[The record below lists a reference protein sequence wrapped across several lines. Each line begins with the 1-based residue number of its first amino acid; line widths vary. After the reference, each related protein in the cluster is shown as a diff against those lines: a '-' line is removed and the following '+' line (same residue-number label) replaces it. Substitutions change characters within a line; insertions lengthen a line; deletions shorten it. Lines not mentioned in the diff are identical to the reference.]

1 MNIPHSIQ
9 TLNPLVHQYLIGGG
23 LPESIYPGP
32 SDNADLLKRI
42 KELDFPA
49 EKRKTLVQVIQKQY
63 NDCKLDIP
71 ESLASLEKRN
81 TTTITTGHQ
90 LGYLGGPAYFIYKIV
105 SIIKLAQNMTI
116 QSGTTVIPV
125 FWMATE
131 DHDVDEIKR
140 VVLRGVPYEF
150 NPGNPAPAG
159 RIAVPQQSM
168 ADLLNEWNN
177 ILGLSSTSNEIKS
190 LFSKALKNKTLADFT
205 RHWVH
210 GLFGKYGLII
220 LDADDKDLKQEAE
233 YILNEELLQGTTK
246 KIVTETNETLSKL
259 GFKNQ
264 AGVREI
270 NLFEIKDQTRKRIIS
285 VHQAQ
290 GSLNF
295 DDGTEGS
302 LPVPVH
308 HLSPNVLLRPVY
320 QQAILPN
327 IAYVGG
333 PGELAYWLQLKDLMC
348 HFNVYVPALI
358 LRDSFV
364 FVSESFEKTLASLK
378 ISARLVLSDADSIL
392 NDKLLHEGHTGK
404 EFITAKHEME
414 AALSSLKTALEK
426 SGINLEPGIQSLKRD
441 IEKRLDQ
448 MNKRKLSMLRRKE
461 QEWHYRFK
469 NIQSE
474 ILHQGKLKE
483 RYESAFTWC
492 IYFPSADAWITA
504 LIRNSDPFNAT
515 IKLISMP

>member
-1 MNIPHSIQ
+1 M
-9 TLNPLVHQYLIGGG
+9 
-23 LPESIYPGP
+23 
-32 SDNADLLKRI
+32 
-42 KELDFPA
+42 
-49 EKRKTLVQVIQKQY
+49 QVIKKQY

-71 ESLASLEKRN
+71 ESLATLEEQS

-90 LGYLGGPAYFIYKIV
+90 LSYLGGPAYFIYKIV
-105 SIIKLAQNMTI
+105 SIIKLAQDMTI
-116 QSGTTVIPV
+116 QSGTHVIPV

-131 DHDVDEIKR
+131 DHDIDEIKR

-150 NPGNPAPAG
+150 NPGSPAPAG
-159 RIAVPQQSM
+159 RIAVPQNSI
-168 ADLLNEWNN
+168 ANLLNEWHN

-190 LFSKALKNKTLADFT
+190 LFSKALKSKTLADFT

-220 LDADDKDLKQEAE
+220 LDADDKDLKQQAE
-233 YILNEELLQGTTK
+233 YILNEELLQGTAK

-264 AGVREI
+264 AGVRDI
-270 NLFEIKDQTRKRIIS
+270 NLFEIKDQSRKRIIS

-290 GSLNF
+290 GKITY

-302 LPVPVH
+302 FPVPAH

-348 HFNVYVPALI
+348 HFNVPVPALI
-358 LRDSFV
+358 LRDSFA
-364 FVSESFEKTLASLK
+364 FVSETFIKTLASLQ
-378 ISARLVLSDADSIL
+378 IPANSVLSEADSIL
-392 NDKLLHEGHTGK
+392 NDKLIHDGHNGT
-404 EFITAKHEME
+404 EFITAKLEIE
-414 AALSSLKTALEK
+414 VALSTLKATLAK
-426 SGINLEPGIQSLKRD
+426 TGINLEPGFESLKRD
-441 IEKRLDQ
+441 IEKRLDH

-461 QEWHYRFK
+461 QEWQYRF
-469 NIQSE
+469 NNVQRE
-474 ILHQGKLKE
+474 ILHQGALKE
-483 RYESAFTWC
+483 RHESAFTWS
-492 IYFPSADAWITA
+492 IYFPSADDWIGA
-504 LIRNSDPFNAT
+504 LISNSDPLNT
-515 IKLISMP
+515 SIKLISIP